1 MSGAIET
8 AHGAIATPAF
18 LPDATRGFVRG
29 LAADDLERCGAPA
42 LVMST
47 FHLMQNPGSSV
58 VRGLGG
64 VHGLGGWK
72 GPILTDSG
80 GFQIYS
86 LVREQPKRGSIEE
99 RGITFQPEGAARPFR
114 LTAEKTVTLQVGFGA
129 DIVVCLD
136 DCRHADD
143 SEADHGISVER
154 TIRWGRE
161 GRRAFDRVVS
171 DDRRPLLFAVIQGGE
186 SRALRQRCAEELLAI
201 GFDGFGFGGWPLDA
215 AGDLLADTL
224 AWTRELIPA
233 RFPLHAL
240 GIGHPESIVR
250 AAAMGYALFDSALP
264 TRDARQG
271 RLYRAREAL
280 ERIDLR
286 GPGWFERLYLRDEK
300 HARVRG
306 PIDETCTCPACARFS
321 LAYLHHL
328 FRNDDTQVA
337 RLATLHNLT
346 FMARLTARLRA
357 GR

>member
-1 MSGAIET
+1 VSAPIET

-47 FHLMQNPGSSV
+47 FHVMQNPGSSV
-58 VRGLGG
+58 VRALGG
-64 VHGLGGWK
+64 VHGLAAWR

-86 LVREQPKRGSIEE
+86 LVREQPKRGSIAE
-99 RGITFQPEGAARPFR
+99 RGITFQPEGAPRPFR

-143 SEADHGISVER
+143 SEADHRISVER

-161 GRRAFDRVVS
+161 GRRAFDRIAPHE
-171 DDRRPLLFAVIQGGE
+171 RRPLLFAVIQGGA
-186 SRALRQRCAEELLAI
+186 SKALRQYCAEELLAI

-215 AGDLLADTL
+215 AGDLLVDTL
-224 AWTRELIPA
+224 AWTRELVPA
-233 RFPLHAL
+233 PLPLHAL

-271 RLYRAREAL
+271 RLYHVQEGL
-280 ERIDLR
+280 EQVDLR
-286 GPGWFERLYLRDEK
+286 QPGWFDRIYLRDEK
-300 HARVRG
+300 QARARG
-306 PIDETCTCPACARFS
+306 PIDEGCSCPACARFS

-328 FRNDDTQVA
+328 FRNDDAQVA

-346 FMARLTARLRA
+346 FMARLTARLRL